1 MLNEVPN
8 SVGERDGNGEAHRD
22 VGAEVP
28 DFFSVLAAVT
38 EEKDGQD
45 DIDDDVCERAVLL
58 FGGNS
63 RSVLSVGHEEVR

>member
-1 MLNEVPN
+1 
-8 SVGERDGNGEAHRD
+8 
-22 VGAEVP
+22 VP